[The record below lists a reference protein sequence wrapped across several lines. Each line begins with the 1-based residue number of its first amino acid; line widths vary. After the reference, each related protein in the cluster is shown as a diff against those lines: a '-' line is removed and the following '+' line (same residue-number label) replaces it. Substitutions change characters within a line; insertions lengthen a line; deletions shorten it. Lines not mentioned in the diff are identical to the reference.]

1 LLLFFFKERGAFF
14 PVRFHPIALRC
25 LTLISQRHNLR
36 TITLSQ
42 QITGVDMTYVSTE
55 VGDVI
60 FVWRKRFSAINPF
73 GKNKSAIIS
82 AHGNDAR
89 INSKFPN
96 ERAYSLHYYG
106 PHGHSLVDPGLEMFL
121 NKTAKVTETVS
132 STNAQQ
138 DYVLSKYQNKH
149 NKKGES
155 YTKGFLEN
163 TFNIEDDFEMD
174 IITLRSAKKHNNG
187 RRLILLLSDVI
198 DILFKAG
205 FEYEH
210 FHCSFCRG
218 GGQAVEIEQDF
229 PIWDEEAIVGSV
241 INNPPRL

>member
-1 LLLFFFKERGAFF
+1 MLLFFFKERGAFF

-89 INSKFPN
+89 INSNFPN
-96 ERAYSLHYYG
+96 KRAYSLHYYG
-106 PHGHSLVDPGLEMFL
+106 PHGHSLEDPGLQMFL

-132 STNAQQ
+132 STNPGQ

-155 YTKGFLEN
+155 YTKGIFEN
-163 TFNIEDDFEMD
+163 TFNIKDDFDMD
-174 IITLRSAKKHNNG
+174 IITLRSAKKYNNG
-187 RRLILLLSDVI
+187 KKLVLLLSQVI
-198 DILFKAG
+198 KQVFDAG

-218 GGQAVEIEQDF
+218 GGPSVEIEQD
-229 PIWDEEAIVGSV
+229 IETLDLEV
-241 INNPPRL
+241 ILN